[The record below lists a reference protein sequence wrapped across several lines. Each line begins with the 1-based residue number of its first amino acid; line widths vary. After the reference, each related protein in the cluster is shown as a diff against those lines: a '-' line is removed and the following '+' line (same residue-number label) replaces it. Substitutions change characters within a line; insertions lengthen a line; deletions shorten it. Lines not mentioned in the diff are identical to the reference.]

1 VTLRRDHVAGGAF
14 FVVGLFVLGVSG
26 DLPFGT
32 LASPGAGM
40 LPTLVVGL
48 MMAFA
53 LVLIAGARRSPPLAT
68 IAWSDLPHALR
79 VVLLTAVAVSVY
91 TTLGFL
97 ISVASLV
104 FALAFVVERR
114 PILPATAVSMGVT
127 ILVYVLFSRLLR
139 TPLPQGLL
147 GF

>member
-1 VTLRRDHVAGGAF
+1 VILHRDHIAGGAF
-14 FVVGLFVLGVSG
+14 LAGGAAVLAVSH

-40 LPTLVVGL
+40 LPTLVIGL

-53 LVLIAGARRSPPLAT
+53 LVLIAGARRSPPLAS
-68 IAWSDLPHALR
+68 IDWSDFPHALR
-79 VVLLTAVAVSVY
+79 VVLLTALAASVY
-91 TTLGFL
+91 TRLGFL
-97 ISVASLV
+97 ITVVSLLFV
-104 FALAFVVERR
+104 LVFVVERR
-114 PILPATAVSMGVT
+114 PILIAAAVSVGVT
-127 ILVYVLFSRLLR
+127 GLAYALFAKLLR